1 MVAVFTGNGLGLFN
15 ASLAGAGAGSARN
28 GQGTDR
34 QYVNVANGNL
44 VFQSQDEQLLFRG
57 TALGSARTYNSQGT
71 TAQVGADGWVTGFER
86 RVELLQGQLGQAGSI
101 LRRHTGD
108 GGYQDFAYVAPNV
121 YRATSGEGAHDE
133 LTLTPDT
140 GLWTYVEGTSRATET
155 YAALDDAQAQ
165 GRLLSLRDGRSNAVT
180 WVVDYDTQGRI
191 LAVRDADSL
200 AALRYSYDTLGR
212 LQQIE
217 VHGDQPGQVSGRVSY
232 GYDAL
237 GRLSWSLVDLTPE
250 SSTDRA
256 TWDDAGGNDGVLYR
270 TSYAYDGDSLRISLV
285 RQSDGTLM
293 SYGYDGQGRVV
304 TATVGDVNA
313 NDADGAGQ
321 TVSYRYDAATRRT
334 DVSDATGA
342 TWTYEFDVD
351 GRLTRIELPARD
363 GLRDVTRYAYDGDG
377 NITQVATQR
386 GAQTLQQ
393 TDFSYDAQGN
403 VLWQWERAATD
414 GSARAIQRTYSASN
428 QVTSETRYT
437 GIDAD
442 GAGSAFAPT
451 GGMTTVYLY
460 DGQDR
465 LRFVVSPTGDVH
477 EYAYHAA
484 GAGIGQLAT
493 ERTYADLRYDGA
505 ITLAAV
511 STWAAGQQG
520 AAGSRVD
527 VSYDAWGRLAVRTDY
542 ARMDATG
549 TGIVDAAA
557 VTKRYTY
564 DARGQLLAT
573 LTLRGPANAQV
584 QETETYRYD
593 GLGRLLSEI
602 RRSDATLLSSSTWN
616 YLDSGMGLRVTS
628 GAPGAPQ
635 RITTELRD
643 AYGRTVSVTT
653 SSSDGA
659 LSRTS
664 RNYYDGYGR
673 LRASENAA
681 GGRSYYFYDNQG
693 QLLAE
698 VGPTGTAVSYERD
711 AFGRVVASTTHT
723 TALNTA
729 SWVQAGSVT
738 VTEWAQYRP
747 AAHASDRVV
756 RNEYDSAGLRVRS
769 LDAEGNQAVFRYDGT
784 GQLVES
790 TLLDTAGT
798 LETARTTRYFQDANG
813 RQVATLDAAGYL
825 TEQVYDAAGR
835 LVRTVAYA
843 TAVSADLRAT
853 GTLSAIRP
861 APSAQDQ
868 TTRNFYDGL
877 NRLVAVLDA
886 EGYLSDVVYDSTNN
900 VRATRSYARR
910 LDALTGSE
918 TLQALLARVD
928 GGGARETRTSY
939 DALGRAI
946 REVNAEGTVTQY
958 QYDTLG
964 QLVATQVAA
973 GTSEIREGYLRY
985 DALGNLIGELSGNGA
1000 THLLPGMS
1008 EAQLDAVYA
1017 QYGVR
1022 HTYDALGLR
1031 TESIDPEGNRTWY
1044 FHDAAGRLTHTVRG
1058 TTDAQGIA
1066 NGAAEVSE
1074 TRYDVFGQVIDSIT
1088 YAGRLI
1094 IPNPGSRASV
1104 ASAISTLQYVSG
1116 TDIRVQME
1124 YDRRGQLTSSI
1135 DAQGNRRR
1143 YEYNAF
1149 GEQTFDRLEMGQ
1161 GQQRVTQSTYDV
1173 RGLRTA
1179 VVAGE
1184 GAAQT
1189 SQSWIYDAFG
1199 RVISSTDGRGQV
1211 RQSAYDR
1218 SGRQVSTWQTV
1229 NGVEQRQS
1237 QTYDAFDRVLTNT
1250 DAEGGV
1256 TTYSYDDATR
1266 TVTVRSAEG
1275 VTITT
1280 AHNRHGQVLS
1290 VADVLGNTTRYE
1302 YDASGNQT
1310 AIVAADGSR
1319 QTQAFSTRNLLASS
1333 TDASGRKVVYSY
1345 DAAGRLLTRTVDPQ
1359 GLNLITRYGYDA
1371 AGRQL
1376 SVVDARGTEVR
1387 NRFDSNGNLV
1397 ESIVDPSGLA
1407 IKTTYTWDAA
1417 GQQLSVTSGV
1427 GTAQASTTTYAY
1439 DALGRRIS
1447 QTVDAGPGRLNL
1459 VTQYRYDANGNV
1471 VARIDPAGQVSRF
1484 VYDADN
1490 RVELSIDAAGGA
1502 TRYWYDRTGNVL
1514 AQRRY
1519 ANAIALGGLPEAASA
1534 AQIQARLAG
1543 DDARDVQLYS
1553 VYDRDGQL
1561 RLTLNGVG
1569 AVTGYDRDASGR
1581 VVREIRYAN
1590 TAPIADLRAT
1600 LLSGDIGAAG
1610 VLYHV
1615 SGDAAREAVSW
1626 KVLDALGRT
1635 RFEIAADGSVL
1646 ERRYDASGLQVAT
1659 VSYANRIT
1667 LSAQL
1672 RQDLASGSV
1681 GEQAMVAALVPS
1693 AQDQSQYV
1701 VLDAAGR
1708 VRFEVRRDA
1717 DGQGRVTEYG
1727 YLGDARV
1734 STTVYGRA
1742 VVFDSQQ
1749 TVATL
1754 QALVAPLR
1762 SAGEYHS
1769 ERVVLDAAGRQRF
1782 TLDASG
1788 GVRET
1793 RYDAVG
1799 QVVASVTYLQ
1809 KPGAPEAQTLASLTA
1824 WAASQTAGQLRL
1836 DTRGYDGAGRSVMH
1850 TDALGQIE
1858 RFGYDA
1864 AGQMTSFTD
1873 TAGQVWTYG
1882 YNAAGQRTSE
1892 TSPAVDV
1899 ATVATNGQFT
1909 IARRALVT
1917 RMEYDALGNVIRRS
1931 EDADGGTPRVTEYQY
1946 DNRGNQ
1952 VRVLFPD
1959 PWVIDEASGLLVASG
1974 QRTSVEVTYDAMN
1987 RAVVQKDVRGNYSYK
2002 TYDVLGQLAYDV
2014 DAEGYVTSYSYDA
2027 YGNQT
2032 GLRRFAT
2039 ALNTSAL
2046 AGWTAGAALTQAQL
2060 RDGGGLVAN
2069 AADRQLLSSYNSL
2082 GQKVQTLSSTRE
2094 YYAPDGVARQG
2105 TPTVRYQYDGYGN
2118 LQRLSELMSGQAD
2131 QADAQ
2136 WAYTWH
2142 YYDAL
2147 GRTVMTVDAEG
2158 YATSTEYTSTGEVA
2172 AQTEHARALSTQAL
2186 GAQPPAA
2193 PAPGDAVTG
2202 FDRRT
2207 SFTYDA
2213 LGRKLTQT
2221 VTRQFQR
2228 ADGSA
2233 GQSDVQTRIGYDALG
2248 RVTQSSDDNGTTS
2261 TAYDALGRVVSVREP
2276 ERAALRGAAEGQL
2289 EASVATDLSSSAL
2302 QELTSPYTTTV
2313 YDAFGNAVQMRRYAN
2328 GWGAGQ
2334 TGPVA
2339 DDARDQIQT
2348 LQYDRQGRLV
2358 RATDA
2363 LGNVQI
2369 HRYDAADKVV
2379 RTRQLLAGSSAEH
2392 NAVVI
2397 TEFGYDRSGRQLSTT
2412 QKRTVGGIE
2421 QTDLSETV
2429 RYNGFGEIVSKT
2441 HGGLAGELLYG
2452 YDAGGNMVQ
2461 SNEGGA
2467 DVRLGYNL
2475 AGYQVRQSRSSWNGQ
2490 AAVTAVTTLQ
2500 TDRLGRALR
2509 TDMPSFSGDANAV
2522 STVARQFDRWGNVT
2536 QIIDAR
2542 GYQTNYQYNSFNQVT
2557 RDERPLVEVV
2567 AETGARSWVRPVNEW
2582 FYDVFG
2588 RLVATRDAN
2597 GHMRTSEYNNAGQ
2610 LVKSR
2615 DGVGATTL
2623 YAYDALG
2630 NQRLQQNALGYV
2642 TFKQYDRLGRV
2653 TAIGDYLLND
2663 AGTARYRTTLQQY
2676 RLNENGDRLAVTDA
2690 LGYTALYDYD
2700 SRHLMVRSQTAM
2712 GVTQQY
2718 GYDVLG
2724 RKIVESNALSTLWG
2738 ADRDGQQV
2746 RMNELSWSYD
2756 IFGRSTDHN
2765 DLGTRDYNYDYASSG
2780 QLRLETGNGGQA
2792 TDTTR
2797 TYQYYPNGQLRR
2809 IDETGGNF
2817 TYYEYDAAG
2826 NRTLEEVYTRDGS
2839 GALVHTYTRTWYD
2852 SHNRIQ
2858 RVVQDDASAGGNA
2871 RRMFDIRYD
2880 YDAVGNRRRVLAQS
2894 SHGPNAA
2901 AMPVTNTAPT
2911 AVKAVA
2917 DKTVRKGIQSEFN
2930 ILFTDV
2936 FRDAE
2941 QDALT
2946 LDITQADGTALPSW
2960 LGARYNAATGEII
2973 FTAAPPAG
2981 SGDTDVAVKLT
2992 ARETANAANAV
3003 ATVFTVRSRTNT
3015 APRVLDGSVAQLNAK
3030 TGRPWAAELPAS
3042 MYFIDED
3049 VGDVLSLSLD
3059 NAAAL
3064 PSWLKVDL
3072 SNPYVVRLSGTPT
3085 TDQSITLTLRATDQN
3100 GASVVKTLQ
3109 LRTAANAGPN
3119 IVATPSLGEA
3129 VQGRAYSWSQSLSQ
3143 LFVDPNGDPLQ
3154 VRASGLP
3161 GWLNFT
3167 FMDQANPVLRLDG
3180 NVPSTV
3186 ADGSTFAV
3194 TLTATDPDGQTSSVT
3209 LQLVVRANRA
3219 PVVLRPEGFQLP
3231 NIRVHDRLDV
3241 TLAISS
3247 LFTDLEGDAVSFE
3260 ALKLPSWITATL
3272 DQTAGTVRLVG
3283 TAPTAGSA
3291 SLEIKAWDI
3300 AGLTSTS
3307 KVLLTIGQDV
3317 APYRTAGVA
3326 LNDATLSI
3334 GRNFSFSLPA
3344 NLFTETDGDG
3354 WTLEADVVTQWKE
3367 YMDDVLPPRYVDR
3380 ITVEAWPAW
3389 LAFNGATGT
3398 FSGQVP
3404 PGTAAGSFAVRIIAR
3419 DGRGNPSDPG
3429 ETIGAAGATYDS
3441 FMRFNLVPFANSAPV
3456 YAVGSMPPRTIN
3468 HGTPVNFTLPPGAFV
3483 EPDGDS
3489 LTYSAYVQLPDTWEY
3504 VRDPK
3509 NPSEYLPDPVQQPGP
3524 MADLASIGL
3533 SIDAVT
3539 GTITGTPTNLA
3550 YLNYRIQVMAR
3561 DPQGGIGFGKFD
3573 LNVLNAAPIAPTLGG
3588 RSAIAGSAWSYAFP
3602 AFQDANQEVI
3612 TYTVSNLPAWMSFN
3626 PATRTLSGTPS
3637 AVGSWTLTITGTD
3650 AAGASAS
3657 TTLTVTTPNTGP
3669 VLVNQVPQQW
3679 LWRNFPWSLQIPA
3692 NTFAD
3697 ANGDTLTWSV
3707 SGLPSGLSFDA
3718 ATRSI
3723 SGTTPT
3729 MGAYN
3734 LTVSVNDGRGGTSS
3748 TSFVINVGNAAPV
3761 YNGGLVNRSAML
3773 DAPVNWPLPAGT
3785 FTDPNNDGL
3794 TYSIM
3799 VEDPAHEEWFWDA
3812 SDAAWAFRQVPA
3824 TWKTSYSLAIDANTG
3839 TITGTMPVFTIPR
3852 HPVTGSGGGM
3862 LYDFRIK
3869 IIASDGNA
3877 TVEGIFGGHLTIPNY
3892 APVAP
3897 TISARTVTAGTAWNY
3912 VIPAFS
3918 DANGDALTYT
3928 ASGLPAWMSFNP
3940 ATRTLSGTPTA
3951 VGAWPITITATDPA
3965 GASASATFTVTTPN
3979 SGPVLNAALPA
3990 RETWRNTGFW
4000 IQLPAKTFS
4009 DPNGDALSWSASGLP
4024 AGLTFDAA
4032 TRVITGYA
4040 TTLGTYNVTVSVS
4053 DGRGGSTSTSFAIYV
4068 TNAQPVYN
4076 GGLPNRNGQ
4085 LNEQVN
4091 WPLPAGAFSDANG
4104 DALTYS
4110 IMVEDPAHEE
4120 WFWNAADAAW
4130 DFRQVP
4136 ATWKPSYSLTIN
4148 PNTGTITGP
4157 MPVFTQPRHPVT
4169 GSGGGYL
4176 PSFRIKIIATDGY
4189 ASTEAI
4195 FGAYTNLAPTGSMGN
4210 RTIKSN
4216 VPTSLQVSGF
4226 SDPNGDA
4233 MTYSAGGLPPG
4244 MWFDP
4249 ATLTLNGPATA
4260 GTYTVTIYANDGR
4273 GAVGSYSFVLTVQA
4287 NNAPSVPSIGNLSM
4301 QVGTGVGVVLPAFP
4315 DPDGDPVTYQ
4325 LSALPPGLWWDANNR
4340 MIGGTPTQPGT
4351 YGMTMAGVDNRGGVS
4366 YAGFQ
4371 ISVAAAP
4378 IPNRAP
4384 YVAVAPPSPAAHFYG
4399 TNRYVV
4405 SPSGFTLNPNTFA
4418 DPDNNPLSYAV
4429 IQKPSFLSYS
4439 YTPGVGH
4446 QFSGVNNDQRSW
4458 ATHTII
4464 IRATDPSG
4472 LYVDVSFTVTSEY
4485 YKYTPGGPQE
4495 PRIAQSSAQQVLTAA
4510 RTAALV
4516 PESIEDEAL
4525 ASAFATSEAAD
4536 GAPMARAAAAQATS
4550 ASTLTPWAGPV
4561 NIAGGAPPSGLGN
4574 VSVASG
4580 TGAVPVETKEYW
4592 YTYDGENRILVNN
4605 GSLQN
4610 GQIVLTLAG
4619 EDSYSLAYDA
4629 AGNVVSRTTNRTA
4642 NGVSFYWIDRTS
4654 YDLRG
4659 NRQFEYFTDTIKN
4672 GKFES
4677 GGGIHKKLTYD
4688 AANHLTASMTYFAS
4702 GSVWED
4708 RTPPGQQYESWGFY
4722 YYGGWLSS
4730 AETYSYDGDGRITVQ
4745 QSLFRNDTGDM
4756 SWLKNA
4762 DDTGGRQSTD
4772 LGVLKFQSGSDYT
4785 GGYDTLG
4792 RLVGYRY
4799 VTPQYTHTYTTTYV
4813 GRETWLQ
4820 KSVTGTSTNSSYRTT
4835 TNTLTYDAY
4844 GRLMSQRETTPL
4856 KNGSIDDRMRYY
4868 ANDVDGKVVNRREG
4882 LLSSNGTF
4890 TQEGMAGPANSRLV
4904 HANGQQIAEV
4914 REGYQGVFLNKPY
4927 NTQQIQSLAGRG
4939 GYDAGG
4945 GQTVAQA
4952 GDTLRT
4958 IAQRIYGTD
4967 QMWYVLADA
4976 NGFGDADA
4984 EIGAGTRINTPEAT
4998 VSSNNANTF
5007 KPYDPTAAIGNT
5019 TPGLPYIPP
5028 PPPQKCGALSKV
5040 IAIVV
5045 QIVVTAVV
5053 SYYTGNPQAGA
5064 AAGAAAGNHA
5074 GQVSA
5079 LMLNGQFDW
5088 SRWASYTANP
5098 FQGNSNDLAVQAFD
5112 PVGNGAPG
5120 QIDYKSIAVS
5130 AAAAYA
5136 ASYVGA
5142 SVSDVAGTTAGAY
5155 AEAATSYGANYQFS
5169 KWAGYDVSWSNREL
5183 GKNLGAVAI
5192 SQGVSETGLFDSKPI
5207 TQPGGG
5213 TAAGATGN
5221 VAGAF
5226 AWTVARNTA
5235 LNFVTGAATYGLGK
5249 ALGVND
5255 HWNNG
5260 DALADAFGNALGSAI
5275 ASPYNQAMLVQQQG
5289 NDAVGRT
5296 QGINAELADSNLDRL
5311 MGEYSSTGLVQSGE
5325 RSLSGSTAEP
5335 RSARTRVATQAVGAV
5350 DDYGSWSDNVQFRAP
5365 GGTASTASPNLVYD
5379 AFMVNTVTGASDK
5392 TLPTVRVTPD
5402 AQRSADHI
5410 NLLWYARSN
5419 NLPAPTGADARSLA
5433 SYRYAMNG
5441 LTLPKWNA
5449 WATQN
5454 RSIYRDQAIG
5464 AGLMR
5469 QPNLIYKRDDA
5480 RDLIAGGKY
5489 VAAIGKGFVND
5500 VAELAQTNFTFAVIR
5515 SITGADTWKP
5525 FEMSSPIDKAG
5536 EMTFRAGSLVLGIGE
5551 IPSIV
5556 RMGKAL
5562 IGSGKALFETW
5573 AIGRTAGSTRLGGLD
5588 ASEVAE
5594 VVEVVETIKPTPR
5607 VNVADSFKVKKRAN
5621 GSVDLDYKYPD
5632 RHGLLATIGHD
5643 KDIGLDGVLGFEV
5656 KAGGD
5661 ASKLGSG
5668 KDMFYSLMQRAES
5681 EGIAVNGVRGY
5692 WIDGTNSTNY
5702 MGYRSALKSG
5712 LTPHAAALQTW
5723 TGQRAAE
5730 FGFTHVSAVV
5740 DNGRTI
5746 MAWFV
5751 RPTGG

>member
-1 MVAVFTGNGLGLFN
+1 MFN

-133 LTLTPDT
+133 LTLAPGT

-256 TWDDAGGNDGVLYR
+256 TWDDAGGNDGLLYR

-342 TWTYEFDVD
+342 TWTYEFDAD

-403 VLWQWERAATD
+403 VLWQWERAAAD

-711 AFGRVVASTTHT
+711 TFGRVVASTTHA

-790 TLLDTAGT
+790 TLLDAAGT

-1088 YAGRLI
+1088 YVGRLT

-1161 GQQRVTQSTYDV
+1161 GRQRVTQSTYDV

-1237 QTYDAFDRVLTNT
+1237 QTYDAFDRVLNNT

-1256 TTYSYDDATR
+1256 TTYSYDDAIR

-1534 AQIQARLAG
+1534 AQIQARLAA
-1543 DDARDVQLYS
+1543 DDARDVQQYS

-1561 RLTLNGVG
+1561 RLTINGVG

-1600 LLSGDIGAAG
+1600 LLTGDIGAAG
-1610 VLYHV
+1610 VLYYV
-1615 SGDAAREAVSW
+1615 RGDAAREAVSW
-1626 KVLDALGRT
+1626 NVLDAVGRT

-1659 VSYANRIT
+1659 ISYANRIT

-1917 RMEYDALGNVIRRS
+1917 RTEYDALGNVIRRS
-1931 EDADGGTPRVTEYQY
+1931 EDADGGTPRITEYQY

-2147 GRTVMTVDAEG
+2147 GRTVMTVDAVG

-2202 FDRRT
+2202 FDRRN

-2379 RTRQLLAGSSAEH
+2379 RTRQLLAGSSAER

-3260 ALKLPSWITATL
+3260 VLKLPSWITATL

-3354 WTLEADVVTQWKE
+3354 WTLEADVVTQSRE
-3367 YMDDVLPPRYVDR
+3367 FVDDANPHYEDR
-3380 ITVEAWPAW
+3380 LNIEAWPSW
-3389 LAFNGATGT
+3389 LVFNGATGT

-3404 PGTAAGSFAVRIIAR
+3404 PGTAAGNFSVRIIAR
-3419 DGRGNPSDPG
+3419 DGRGNATDPG

-3456 YAVGSMPPRTIN
+3456 YAAGSMPPRTIN

-3718 ATRSI
+3718 ATRTI

-4000 IQLPAKTFS
+4000 IQLPANTFS
-4009 DPNGDALSWSASGLP
+4009 DPNGDALTWSASGLP

-4189 ASTEAI
+4189 ALTEAI

-4325 LSALPPGLWWDANNR
+4325 LSALPPGLWWDANSR

-4371 ISVAAAP
+4371 ITVAAAP

-4472 LYVDVSFTVTSEY
+4472 LYVDVAFTVTSEY

-4495 PRIAQSSAQQVLTAA
+4495 PRIAQSSAEQVLTAA
-4510 RTAALV
+4510 RTAVLV

-4525 ASAFATSEAAD
+4525 ASAFATGEAAD
-4536 GAPMARAAAAQATS
+4536 GAPMARAAAAQAMS

-4629 AGNVVSRTTNRTA
+4629 AGNVVSRTTNRTT

-4677 GGGIHKKLTYD
+4677 GGGVRRQMKYD
-4688 AANHLTASMTYFAS
+4688 AANHLTASMSYYAS

-4722 YYGGWLSS
+4722 YYGGWLAG

-4745 QSLFRNDTGDM
+4745 QNLFRNETGDM

-4762 DDTGGRQSTD
+4762 DDAGGRQSTD
-4772 LGVLKFQSGSDYT
+4772 VGVLKFQSGTDYS
-4785 GGYDTLG
+4785 GGYDVAG
-4792 RLVGYRY
+4792 RLTTYRY
-4799 VTPQYTHTYTTTYV
+4799 ITPQYTHTYTTLYQS
-4813 GRETWLQ
+4813 RESWIQ
-4820 KSVTGTSTNSSYRTT
+4820 KSITGSSTDSNYKTT
-4835 TNTLTYDAY
+4835 TNVLSYDAF
-4844 GRLMSQRETTPL
+4844 GRLMSQRETTRL

-4868 ANDVDGKVVNRREG
+4868 ANDMDGKVINRREG
-4882 LLSSNGTF
+4882 TLNSSGVF
-4890 TQEGMAGPANSRLV
+4890 VQEGVGGPSNFRLV
-4904 HANGQQIAEV
+4904 QANGQQFAEL
-4914 REGYQGVFLNKPY
+4914 REGFQGVFANRPY
-4927 NTQQIQSLAGRG
+4927 TMPQIQSLAGRG
-4939 GYDAGG
+4939 TYDAGG

-4958 IAQRIYGTD
+4958 IAQRVYGTD
-4967 QMWYVLADA
+4967 QLWYVLADA

-4984 EIGAGTRINTPEAT
+4984 EIGAGTRINTPET
-4998 VSSNNANTF
+4998 SVSRNNANTF
-5007 KPYDPTAAIGNT
+5007 KPYDPASAIGNT
-5019 TPGLPYIPP
+5019 TPSLPYVPP
-5028 PPPQKCGALSKV
+5028 PPSGGCGTLGMIIMVV
-5040 IAIVV
+5040 II
-5045 QIVVTAVV
+5045 IVVTV
-5053 SYYTGNPQAGA
+5053 YTAGAAAPALGSLGAGTAAGGAAAAGTGAAAAGVGAAGAGA
-5064 AAGAAAGNHA
+5064 AAGTMTVAGGAAVGAVAGAAGATA
-5074 GQVSA
+5074 GMAAGSMMGV
-5079 LMLNGQFDW
+5079 
-5088 SRWASYTANP
+5088 AS
-5098 FQGNSNDLAVQAFD
+5098 FSWRGV
-5112 PVGNGAPG
+5112 
-5120 QIDYKSIAVS
+5120 VS
-5130 AAAAYA
+5130 AAAT
-5136 ASYVGA
+5136 GA
-5142 SVSDVAGTTAGAY
+5142 VTGGFGAY
-5155 AEAATSYGANYQFS
+5155 AKAAEMPAMLRAAGGAAAAATGTYAGQAISGQNPGFS
-5169 KWAGYDVSWSNREL
+5169 WRS
-5183 GKNLGAVAI
+5183 VAI
-5192 SQGVSETGLFDSKPI
+5192 SAVTNWATAEISPQIVDGLDIESNFGADL
-5207 TQPGGG
+5207 
-5213 TAAGATGN
+5213 AAGFTGGM
-5221 VAGAF
+5221 VSASLRSASG
-5226 AWTVARNTA
+5226 
-5235 LNFVTGAATYGLGK
+5235 VTLRKNDYAAI
-5249 ALGVND
+5249 A
-5255 HWNNG
+5255 
-5260 DALADAFGNALGSAI
+5260 ADVFGNALANRAASSLRANGGRGVPGINKPIQGEESGASWAGSSSFLDPGYRADWLYGDQLPFPAETSASRLARVDTMLEQLGSMSSGDVTAAMPTAGGGYTRGYRVPTVAEAEASQAVLQLAQYNTLKYYQWRENSGIPLPVVLPDINDTPANWVGAINDIQQALLLENRARSLNDLEINTQAMEMWKQDNRANYDQFRGSIVGDLVANAGTIASNGGVTIFESLGAAKAIFTDKASRVQAFTGMAHVVSHPAETYANTVTAASVFMEQPFDRQMEIIGTNALAFVATAGIEMVVAKGSSVVGSA
-5275 ASPYNQAMLVQQQG
+5275 ASAAGKSQAAKNAWM
-5289 NDAVGRT
+5289 AVT
-5296 QGINAELADSNLDRL
+5296 KPTSVESL
-5311 MGEYSSTGLVQSGE
+5311 SSGFSL
-5325 RSLSGSTAEP
+5325 RSLNRSESVASGATLDLREIND
-5335 RSARTRVATQAVGAV
+5335 VAVVAGT
-5350 DDYGSWSDNVQFRAP
+5350 
-5365 GGTASTASPNLVYD
+5365 GTASVARNAKLGWPGRGGAGPVPGTIGITDTTSVAALRNYHPKGGGVEFVYD
-5379 AFMVNTVTGASDK
+5379 PVTNSFVTGRPKPGMYQGSPHEQLTQAMGSDRLSTDVVGGTFTRGPNGEFYTTENSGHYGK
-5392 TLPTVRVTPD
+5392 
-5402 AQRSADHI
+5402 
-5410 NLLWYARSN
+5410 NWN
-5419 NLPAPTGADARSLA
+5419 N
-5433 SYRYAMNG
+5433 
-5441 LTLPKWNA
+5441 
-5449 WATQN
+5449 
-5454 RSIYRDQAIG
+5454 
-5464 AGLMR
+5464 
-5469 QPNLIYKRDDA
+5469 
-5480 RDLIAGGKY
+5480 
-5489 VAAIGKGFVND
+5489 
-5500 VAELAQTNFTFAVIR
+5500 
-5515 SITGADTWKP
+5515 
-5525 FEMSSPIDKAG
+5525 
-5536 EMTFRAGSLVLGIGE
+5536 
-5551 IPSIV
+5551 
-5556 RMGKAL
+5556 
-5562 IGSGKALFETW
+5562 ETRIKFQQW
-5573 AIGRTAGSTRLGGLD
+5573 LSERLGL
-5588 ASEVAE
+5588 A
-5594 VVEVVETIKPTPR
+5594 VE
-5607 VNVADSFKVKKRAN
+5607 
-5621 GSVDLDYKYPD
+5621 
-5632 RHGLLATIGHD
+5632 HGVWRD
-5643 KDIGLDGVLGFEV
+5643 
-5656 KAGGD
+5656 
-5661 ASKLGSG
+5661 
-5668 KDMFYSLMQRAES
+5668 
-5681 EGIAVNGVRGY
+5681 
-5692 WIDGTNSTNY
+5692 
-5702 MGYRSALKSG
+5702 
-5712 LTPHAAALQTW
+5712 
-5723 TGQRAAE
+5723 
-5730 FGFTHVSAVV
+5730 
-5740 DNGRTI
+5740 
-5746 MAWFV
+5746 
-5751 RPTGG
+5751 

>member
-256 TWDDAGGNDGVLYR
+256 TWDDAGGNDGLLYR

-342 TWTYEFDVD
+342 TWTYEFDAD

-403 VLWQWERAATD
+403 VLWQWERAAAD

-465 LRFVVSPTGDVH
+465 LRFVISPTGDVH

-653 SSSDGA
+653 RSSDGE

-711 AFGRVVASTTHT
+711 AFGRVVASTTHA

-790 TLLDTAGT
+790 TLLDAAGT
-798 LETARTTRYFQDANG
+798 LETARTNRYFQDANG

-861 APSAQDQ
+861 APGAQDQ

-1088 YAGRLI
+1088 YAGRLT

-1104 ASAISTLQYVSG
+1104 APAISTLQYVSG

-1237 QTYDAFDRVLTNT
+1237 QTYDAFDRVLTST
-1250 DAEGGV
+1250 DAEGGI

-1266 TVTVRSAEG
+1266 TVTVRSPEG
-1275 VTITT
+1275 VAITT
-1280 AHNRHGQVLS
+1280 THNRHGQVLS

-1310 AIVAADGSR
+1310 AIVAADGGR
-1319 QTQAFSTRNLLASS
+1319 QTQAFSTRNLLTSS
-1333 TDASGRKVVYSY
+1333 NDASGRKVVYSY

-1376 SVVDARGTEVR
+1376 SVVDARGTEIR

-1407 IKTTYTWDAA
+1407 IRTTYTWDAA

-1534 AQIQARLAG
+1534 AQIQARLAA
-1543 DDARDVQLYS
+1543 DDARDVQQYS

-1600 LLSGDIGAAG
+1600 LLTGDIGAAG
-1610 VLYHV
+1610 VLYYV
-1615 SGDAAREAVSW
+1615 RGDAAREAVSW
-1626 KVLDALGRT
+1626 NVLDAMGRT

-1769 ERVVLDAAGRQRF
+1769 QRVVLDAAGRQRF
-1782 TLDASG
+1782 TFDASG

-1917 RMEYDALGNVIRRS
+1917 RTEYDALGNVIRRS

-1987 RAVVQKDVRGNYSYK
+1987 RAVAQKDVRGNYSYK

-2069 AADRQLLSSYNSL
+2069 AADRQLLTSYNSL

-2094 YYAPDGVARQG
+2094 YYAADGVARQG

-2202 FDRRT
+2202 FDRRN

-2248 RVTQSSDDNGTTS
+2248 RVVQSSDDNGTTT

-2334 TGPVA
+2334 AGPVA
-2339 DDARDQIQT
+2339 DDARDQIQN

-2379 RTRQLLAGSSAEH
+2379 RTRQLLAGSSAER

-2412 QKRTVGGIE
+2412 QKRTVGGVE

-2700 SRHLMVRSQTAM
+2700 SRHLVVRSQTAM

-2746 RMNELSWSYD
+2746 RLNELSWSYD

-2809 IDETGGNF
+2809 IEETGGNF

-2894 SHGPNAA
+2894 THGLNAA

-3307 KVLLTIGQDV
+3307 KVLLTIGQDA

-3429 ETIGAAGATYDS
+3429 ETIGAAGVTYDS

-3456 YAVGSMPPRTIN
+3456 YAAGSMPPRTIN

-3718 ATRSI
+3718 ATRTI

-3734 LTVSVNDGRGGTSS
+3734 LTVSVNDGRGGTSY

-3918 DANGDALTYT
+3918 DANGDALTYA

-3951 VGAWPITITATDPA
+3951 VGAWPITITATDPS

-4000 IQLPAKTFS
+4000 IQLPANTFS
-4009 DPNGDALSWSASGLP
+4009 DPNGDALTWSASGLP
-4024 AGLTFDAA
+4024 AGLTFDAT

-4325 LSALPPGLWWDANNR
+4325 LSALPPGLWWDANSR
-4340 MIGGTPTQPGT
+4340 TIGGTPTQPGT

-4446 QFSGVNNDQRSW
+4446 QFSGVNNDTRSW

-4472 LYVDVSFTVTSEY
+4472 LYVDVAFTVTSEY

-4495 PRIAQSSAQQVLTAA
+4495 PRIAQSSAEQVLTAA

-4525 ASAFATSEAAD
+4525 ALAFATGEAAY
-4536 GAPMARAAAAQATS
+4536 GAPMVRAAAAQAMS

-4677 GGGIHKKLTYD
+4677 GGGVRRQMKYD

-5142 SVSDVAGTTAGAY
+5142 SVSNVAGTTAGAY

-5213 TAAGATGN
+5213 TAAGATGT

-5235 LNFVTGAATYGLGK
+5235 LNFATGAATYALGK
-5249 ALGVND
+5249 ALGVSD

-5311 MGEYSSTGLVQSGE
+5311 LGEYSSTGLVQSGE

-5464 AGLMR
+5464 AGLMG
-5469 QPNLIYKRDDA
+5469 QPNLIYRRDDA
-5480 RDLIAGGKY
+5480 RDLLAGGKY
-5489 VAAIGKGFVND
+5489 VAAIGKGLVND
-5500 VAELAQTNFTFAVIR
+5500 VAELAQTNITFAVIR

-5556 RMGKAL
+5556 RMGKAVL
-5562 IGSGKALFETW
+5562 VSGKAAYEAW
-5573 AIGRTAGSTRLGGLD
+5573 ALGRATRAAVKAEELAAVPAGTGRTLQVSTGGLRNELPLTAAQEAEAIAYAQRLGMPSEAISVSESMNTSYKLLFGEERLYIGTDVLPGVGEGLS
-5588 ASEVAE
+5588 ANS
-5594 VVEVVETIKPTPR
+5594 R
-5607 VNVADSFKVKKRAN
+5607 VGMKGA
-5621 GSVDLDYKYPD
+5621 
-5632 RHGLLATIGHD
+5632 LAHELVGH
-5643 KDIGLDGVLGFEV
+5643 
-5656 KAGGD
+5656 
-5661 ASKLGSG
+5661 
-5668 KDMFYSLMQRAES
+5668 
-5681 EGIAVNGVRGY
+5681 
-5692 WIDGTNSTNY
+5692 
-5702 MGYRSALKSG
+5702 
-5712 LTPHAAALQTW
+5712 
-5723 TGQRAAE
+5723 RAAE
-5730 FGFTHVSAVV
+5730 LT
-5740 DNGRTI
+5740 GRTQANLFLEEAQASI
-5746 MAWFV
+5746 RAARFAPELTGAERYTLIRDGLGRLHSQGLSIRDV
-5751 RPTGG
+5751 RSQLWIDEVGSW